1 MSRSRCL
8 AVLALALCVCNGLA
22 QQSACTDREARR
34 AETEADSLRSW
45 DDLYRSYKLYREC
58 DDAAIAEGYSE
69 SVARIL
75 VDHWRTLSR
84 LARLASRDADFR
96 HFVIRHIDDTLA
108 TEDVK
113 KIRANADKRCPTSSR
128 DLCHDLR
135 KQAE

>member
-1 MSRSRCL
+1 MSRSGCL
-8 AVLALALCVCNGLA
+8 AVLALGLCVYNGFA
-22 QQSACTDREARR
+22 QQSPCTDSEARR
-34 AETEADSLRSW
+34 AETEADGLRSW
-45 DDLYRSYKLYREC
+45 DDLYRAYKLYREC

-96 HFVIRHIDDTLA
+96 HFVIRHVDETLT

-113 KIRANADKRCPTSSR
+113 KIRANADKRCPTGLR